1 MTQLIKKFWT
11 SSFFLVC
18 LCVFKC
24 KNSTLLK
31 SLISF
36 VEIVVLIVLVV
47 LISPNDRRVS
57 RRFTQWRLSLPRPR
71 LPPTLIKFRD
81 LNEAVRPELCTMSYC
96 IYYPSL
102 CFQEIRV
109 KLSVET
115 LLNLALV
122 PPKFGRDPTILKIR
136 NFGFLHPAT
145 ARCSLMKLY
154 LLPCASF

>member
-1 MTQLIKKFWT
+1 MKMTQLIKKFWT
-11 SSFFLVC
+11 SSFLVC

-36 VEIVVLIVLVV
+36 VEIVVLISL
-47 LISPNDRRVS
+47 NDRRVS
-57 RRFTQWRLSLPRPR
+57 LRFTQWRLSLPRPR